1 MDCRWK
7 QVGRREKEEEMK
19 RRAKGKTPSKEK
31 RLERNY
37 IIKGT
42 V

>member
-1 MDCRWK
+1 
-7 QVGRREKEEEMK
+7 MK

-42 V
+42 VQYDKRKSKSII